1 MRIILQKPVDKLGV
15 PGDVVEVADG
25 YARNYLMPRG
35 LAVKATKGGVKHV
48 ESLQRAHTTRVS
60 AEKAEAEQVAQKL
73 IATPVQVS
81 AHAGEEGKLFGSVT
95 ASDVAEAIDR
105 QLGIRVDRHDV
116 HLDEPIRS
124 VGVHEVRVHLFAEVD
139 PVISVEVVPDEQS
152 S

>member
-1 MRIILQKPVDKLGV
+1 MKIILQKSVDKLGH

-35 LAVKATKGGVKHV
+35 IAVKASKGGVKHV
-48 ESLQRAHTTRVS
+48 QSLKRAHAVRVNQ
-60 AEKAEAEQVAQKL
+60 AKVEAETVAQRL
-73 IATPVQVS
+73 IASPITVR

-95 ASDVAEAIDR
+95 AGEIAEEIGR
-105 QLGIRVDRHDV
+105 QTGVRVDRHDV

-139 PVISVEVVPDEQS
+139 PILSVEVVPTES
-152 S
+152 